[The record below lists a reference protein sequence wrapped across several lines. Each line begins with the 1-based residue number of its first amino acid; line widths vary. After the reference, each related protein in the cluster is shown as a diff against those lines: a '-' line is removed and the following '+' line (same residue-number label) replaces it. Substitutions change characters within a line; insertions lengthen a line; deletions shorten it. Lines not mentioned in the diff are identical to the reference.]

1 MDFILQLVLDLLA
14 SWGRMFV
21 ALAFSIAF
29 SVAVGVTAATNKQAE
44 KILIPVIDVLQTIP
58 ILAFFPVVISL
69 FVVLIPGMIG
79 VNSAVIFLI
88 FTSMAWNITFG
99 VYEAVKSIPDELVEV
114 ARINHLSNFQM
125 LKSIYAPAAMP
136 RIAYQSAISWSVGLF
151 YLVTSE
157 IFSTGSNNFAVT
169 YGIGVEIAHLVLMQ
183 NAVSYAIAILFFI
196 IAVLL
201 TRWLF
206 LQPLSIYSERFSFKE
221 EQRASK
227 RSRVIAFYSGI
238 GRSLEKSAH
247 AIISKIE
254 RFFSLLG
261 RSVEMRMPVAVRI
274 EFKDRGEG
282 KKRELPST
290 IDESAAKTGISAG
303 AVTAVIVAAF
313 IAISAFVVVSTD
325 SYSFVPDLLEAL
337 CLSFLRV
344 WGMYIVCA
352 AISIPLGIKVARS
365 AKSYET
371 VFAVL
376 QVAASI
382 PATILLPLIVV
393 LLIMMPFGN
402 ELTAL
407 AIIFIAMIWYV
418 LFSVIAGMRTIPEQ
432 FDELLGIYKVGWVQA
447 WREVYIPAI
456 LPSFVT
462 GSITAIGGAW
472 NALIV
477 AEYFEVGSTVLT
489 QVGSRT
495 DLIGLSG
502 IGKMLDLATFQ
513 GNLAHMFLAVAA
525 MVVMVM
531 VINRLFWQRIYRHVT
546 LKYRIE

>member
-1 MDFILQLVLDLLA
+1 MDFIPQLVVDLLA
-14 SWGRMFV
+14 SWGRMFA
-21 ALAFSIAF
+21 ALAFSIVF
-29 SVAVGVTAATNKQAE
+29 SIAVGVAAATSKRAE

-58 ILAFFPVVISL
+58 ILAFFPVVISV
-69 FVVLIPGMIG
+69 FVVLSPGTIG
-79 VNSAVIFLI
+79 VNAAVVFLI

-125 LKSIYAPAAMP
+125 LKSIYVPAAMP

-157 IFSTGSNNFAVT
+157 IFSTGSRNFAVT

-183 NAVSYAIAILFFI
+183 NALSYAIAILFFI
-196 IAVLL
+196 AAVLL

-206 LQPLSIYSERFSFKE
+206 LQPLSIYSEKFSFKE
-221 EQRASK
+221 EQRASS
-227 RSRVIAFYSGI
+227 RSRVLALYSGL
-238 GRSLEKSAH
+238 GRSLELGAH
-247 AIISKIE
+247 SV
-254 RFFSLLG
+254 RSGLG
-261 RSVEMRMPVAVRI
+261 RLYSLIGRYVRRRMTVSVKI
-274 EFKDRGEG
+274 SFKS
-282 KKRELPST
+282 PP
-290 IDESAAKTGISAG
+290 AKEPEPAKAGPFRKGIGAG
-303 AVTAVIVAAF
+303 AVSAAIVTAFLAASVAVVIV
-313 IAISAFVVVSTD
+313 TD
-325 SYSFVPDLLEAL
+325 GYAFVPDLLLAL
-337 CLSFLRV
+337 SLSFVRV
-344 WGMYIVCA
+344 WGMYMVCA
-352 AISIPLGIKVARS
+352 AIAIPLGIKVARS
-365 AKSYET
+365 TKSYET
-371 VFAVL
+371 VFAAL

-393 LLIMMPFGN
+393 LLFMVPFGN

-407 AIIFIAMIWYV
+407 AIIFVAMIWYV

-432 FDELLGIYKVGWVQA
+432 FGELLSIYKVGWVQA

-489 QVGSRT
+489 QVGSNT
-495 DLIGLSG
+495 DLIGRSG
-502 IGKMLDLATFQ
+502 IGKMLDLATYS

-525 MVVMVM
+525 MVVMVI
-531 VINRLFWQRIYRHVT
+531 VINRLVWQRIYRHVT

>member
-1 MDFILQLVLDLLA
+1 MDFILQLVTDLLA

-44 KILIPVIDVLQTIP
+44 KILIPVVDVLQTIP
-58 ILAFFPVVISL
+58 ILAFFPVVISV
-69 FVVLIPGMIG
+69 FVVLIPGTIG
-79 VNSAVIFLI
+79 VNSAVVFLI

-125 LKSIYAPAAMP
+125 LRSIYVPAAMP

-157 IFSTGSNNFAVT
+157 IFSTGSKNFAVT

-183 NAVSYAIAILFFI
+183 NALSYAIAILFFI
-196 IAVLL
+196 AAVLL

-247 AIISKIE
+247 AVRSRIE
-254 RFFSLLG
+254 RFLSLVG
-261 RSVEMRMPVAVRI
+261 RSVERRMPVSVSI
-274 EFKDRGEG
+274 EFKDRGEA

-290 IDESAAKTGISAG
+290 IDEPAVKTGIGAGVVSAI
-303 AVTAVIVAAF
+303 IVLAF
-313 IAISAFVVVSTD
+313 IAISAAVIVLTG
-325 SYSFVPDLLEAL
+325 SYAFVPDLLEAL
-337 CLSFLRV
+337 GLSFLRV
-344 WGMYIVCA
+344 WGMYLVCA
-352 AISIPLGIKVARS
+352 AIAIPVGIKVARS

-393 LLIMMPFGN
+393 MLIMVPFGN

-432 FDELLGIYKVGWVQA
+432 FDELLSIYKVGWVQA

-489 QVGSRT
+489 QVGSKT
-495 DLIGLSG
+495 DLIGLGG

-513 GNLAHMFLAVAA
+513 GNLTHMFLAVAA

-531 VINRLFWQRIYRHVT
+531 VINRLVWQRIYRHVT